1 MTKKQIVEFMHNE
14 VAYKETEL
22 KAIIEFKHTESL
34 QIQIKWDTRKGVL
47 NCLEKKR
54 DYGNTLCKYSRIKIS
69 IMFLCNKKSTFPELL
84 RFKKC
89 TLVRDQ
95 GLEPWTP

>member
-34 QIQIKWDTRKGVL
+34 QI
-47 NCLEKKR
+47 
-54 DYGNTLCKYSRIKIS
+54 
-69 IMFLCNKKSTFPELL
+69 
-84 RFKKC
+84 
-89 TLVRDQ
+89 
-95 GLEPWTP
+95 